1 MLHHSKMIEF
11 LTLYVLFAMLATC
24 WLDVTRYTIPNWL
37 VGSLLLLYPVA
48 FYLHPNGADW
58 KMALAAMGL
67 VFACGFVV
75 FSLRIMGGGDI
86 KLITVLALW
95 VGWTYLADF
104 VVLFALLGG
113 VFSIF
118 LLVMRKLFPYLPLP
132 KTVKTPRIFQAKA
145 PIPYG
150 VAIAGAFVML
160 MSQGKINVLLATL
173 Q

>member
-1 MLHHSKMIEF
+1 MSEF
-11 LTLYVLFAMLATC
+11 LTLYIVFAMLATC

-37 VGSLLLLYPVA
+37 VGSLLVLYPLA
-48 FYLHPNGADW
+48 FFLHPHGADW

-75 FSLRIMGGGDI
+75 FALKIMGGGDI

-95 VGWTYLADF
+95 VGWNYLADF

-118 LLVMRKLFPYLPLP
+118 LLITRKIFPYLPIP
-132 KTVKTPRIFQAKA
+132 KTIKTPRVFQNKA

-150 VAIAGAFVML
+150 VAIAGAFVIL
-160 MSQGKINVLLATL
+160 MAQGKISVLAAALP
-173 Q
+173 